1 LGVRRRAT
9 RPEGREDDGTGHS
22 LSEQHG
28 ISDPQ
33 LAKALAHPLR
43 VRILAALEESTA
55 SPSEL
60 ASRLGEPVGTVAY
73 HVRVLAGRGLVR
85 LVGTSQRRGALV
97 HHYAA
102 VAQPP
107 IGGDTWALDVDPGN
121 PHGGALAQA
130 ATAIRAAAAGGGFN
144 RPEAHLTRNALTLDP
159 QGWADLAGAVSS
171 LLERVR
177 RIEADANARMGN
189 HSEPGQAAELL
200 LMLFE
205 TGAKQPE

>member
-1 LGVRRRAT
+1 MGNDAT
-9 RPEGREDDGTGHS
+9 GQS
-22 LSEQHG
+22 LSEEHG

-43 VRILAALEESTA
+43 VRILSALEESTA

-60 ASRLGEPVGTVAY
+60 AARLGEPVGTVAY
-73 HVRVLAGRGLVR
+73 HVRVLAARGLVR

-102 VAQPP
+102 VAEPP
-107 IGGDTWALDVDPGN
+107 IGGDTWALDANPKD
-121 PHGGALAQA
+121 PHGGALNQA
-130 ATAIRAAAAGGGFN
+130 AAAIRAAASGGGFN
-144 RPEAHLTRNALTLDP
+144 RPEAHLTRNALTLDG
-159 QGWADLAGAVSS
+159 QGWADLAGAVES

-177 RIEADANARMGN
+177 RIEADASDRMGRD
-189 HSEPGQAAELL
+189 SDAGQRAELL

-205 TGAKQPE
+205 TGARPPD